1 MKNISIIGST
11 GSIGT
16 QALDVVRE
24 GDFAVCALAAGRN
37 AALLEQQ
44 ARAVRP
50 QYAVLADEKEAKKL
64 KTALADTSVRV
75 MGGEDAVCAAAA
87 LEQADLIL
95 NAAVG
100 IAGLRPTLAAIET
113 GKTLALANKES
124 LVCGGELVMAR
135 AKARETEILPV
146 DSEHSAIFQALRCGQ
161 QREVSRLILT
171 ASGGPFFGK
180 TQDEMKYVTP
190 EQALRHP
197 SWSMGAKITID
208 SSTMMNK
215 GFEVI
220 EARWLF
226 DIPENRIDVVV
237 HRESIVHS
245 MVEFCDGTVAAI
257 CSPPDMRLPIQL
269 AMTWPERRGP
279 MRKQIDFTV
288 PMNWSF
294 SPPDRESFPALALC
308 GDVLRRGGNLGAVL
322 NGANEEAVAL
332 FLQQRIGYCDIVRLT
347 AAAVEAANYQQDPDL
362 NDIFESDR
370 WARGFV
376 RAVAQC
382 GEGG

>member
-100 IAGLRPTLAAIET
+100 IAGLRPTLAAIEA

-226 DIPENRIDVVV
+226 NIPENRIDVVV

-376 RAVAQC
+376 RAAAQC